1 MTDRLPSPPTP
12 SLGPQTHDIDRET
25 GIVATTGQLAAAI
38 EDALGCRPDDA
49 VLESLLLELD
59 RHGYVDWV
67 TVTRTGA
74 HVWDCSESADR
85 IGAAIATAVADRLA
99 SWLEN

>member
-1 MTDRLPSPPTP
+1 M
-12 SLGPQTHDIDRET
+12 
-25 GIVATTGQLAAAI
+25 
-38 EDALGCRPDDA
+38 
-49 VLESLLLELD
+49 LESLLLELD
-59 RHGYVDWV
+59 RHGYVDWM

-99 SWLEN
+99 SCSKKSTTRLTASRASRRPPLVCEGKRPT